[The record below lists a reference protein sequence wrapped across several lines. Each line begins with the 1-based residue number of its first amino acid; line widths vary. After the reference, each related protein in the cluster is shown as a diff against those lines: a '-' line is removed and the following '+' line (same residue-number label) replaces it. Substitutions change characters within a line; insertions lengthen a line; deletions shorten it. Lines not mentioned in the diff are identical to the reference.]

1 MLHLH
6 HVFLHTRTCI
16 GWEAMNDKYD
26 AGNGVLSMDVLSL
39 EDLQADN
46 IASSSPSDVLILVG
60 IDDSLLSVR
69 SRLLVQSFMDKTAG
83 GAAAVV
89 DCFNCS
95 SQYMGQRRF
104 GEYVVPVPATVP
116 PSNPDNDLG
125 GLVGAV
131 RRRLDELFMGSTE
144 QKHRVAFGVA
154 EDMWTR
160 KSLDDLVFLVFVL
173 VDTFTA
179 FPVKSVQAVT
189 STDKTT
195 LNEVRYY

>member
-1 MLHLH
+1 
-6 HVFLHTRTCI
+6 
-16 GWEAMNDKYD
+16 MNDKYD
-26 AGNGVLSMDVLSL
+26 AGKGVLSMDVLSL

-46 IASSSPSDVLILVG
+46 IASSSPSDVMILVG

-83 GAAAVV
+83 GAAVV

-104 GEYVVPVPATVP
+104 GEYVVPAPVSQ
-116 PSNPDNDLG
+116 SNPDNDLG

-131 RRRLDELFMGSTE
+131 KQRLDELFMGSTE

-179 FPVKSVQAVT
+179 FPVKSLQA
-189 STDKTT
+189 STASKQAN
-195 LNEVRYY
+195 LKQVG

>member
-16 GWEAMNDKYD
+16 GWESMNDKYD
-26 AGNGVLSMDVLSL
+26 AGNGLLSMDVLSL

-69 SRLLVQSFMDKTAG
+69 SRLLVQSFMDKTAA
-83 GAAAVV
+83 GAPAVV

-104 GEYVVPVPATVP
+104 GEYVVPAPAPVPQ
-116 PSNPDNDLG
+116 SNPDNDLG

-131 RRRLDELFMGSTE
+131 KQRLDELFMGSTE

-179 FPVKSVQAVT
+179 FPVKSLQA
-189 STDKTT
+189 STASKQAN
-195 LNEVRYY
+195 LKQVG

>member
-1 MLHLH
+1 
-6 HVFLHTRTCI
+6 
-16 GWEAMNDKYD
+16 MNDKYD
-26 AGNGVLSMDVLSL
+26 AGNGLLSMDVLSL

-83 GAAAVV
+83 AAAVV

-104 GEYVVPVPATVP
+104 GEYVVPVPVP
-116 PSNPDNDLG
+116 VPQSNPDNDLG

-144 QKHRVAFGVA
+144 QKHRVAFEVA

-195 LNEVRYY
+195 LNEVRYYRVLLPATYVLS

>member
-26 AGNGVLSMDVLSL
+26 AGNGLLSMDVLSL

-83 GAAAVV
+83 AAAVV

-104 GEYVVPVPATVP
+104 GKYVVPVPVP
-116 PSNPDNDLG
+116 VPQSNPDNDLG

-131 RRRLDELFMGSTE
+131 KQRLDELFMGSTE
-144 QKHRVAFGVA
+144 QKHRVAFEVA

-179 FPVKSVQAVT
+179 FPVKSLQA
-189 STDKTT
+189 STASKQAN
-195 LNEVRYY
+195 LKQVG